1 MEEAQFE
8 FDAEVWLHQ
17 GDAAWH
23 FVTVPADISDEIRAR
38 TSGDGRAFGTV
49 PVTITVGETS
59 WSTSLFADTQR
70 DAYLIPIKA
79 QVRRREQL
87 ADGDVAHCTVT
98 LDDDR

>member
-1 MEEAQFE
+1 MEAAQFE
-8 FDAEVWLHQ
+8 FEADVWLHQ

-23 FVTVPADISDEIRAR
+23 FVTVPGEISDEIRAR
-38 TSGDGRAFGTV
+38 TAGEGRAFGTV
-49 PVTITVGETS
+49 PATVSIGRTS

-87 ADGDVAHCTVT
+87 ADGDVARLTVT

>member
-1 MEEAQFE
+1 MHA
-8 FDAEVWLHQ
+8 

-23 FVTVPADISDEIRAR
+23 FVTVPGDISDEIRAR
-38 TSGDGRAFGTV
+38 SAGQGRAFGTV
-49 PVTITVGETS
+49 PATVRVGNTT

-87 ADGDVAHCTVT
+87 GDGDVARLTIV
-98 LDDDR
+98 LDDAR